1 MENKWQAIDRF
12 WNSFGIPAYDES
24 SVPQG
29 ATMPYITY
37 HAEVAS
43 FEEPV
48 LLTASIWYRDT
59 SWEAISLK
67 ADEIYDLLDEY
78 AIFKVQGGYIF
89 MNKGTPF
96 AQRLADEDD
105 SVRRVIINIEAEFFM
120 K

>member
-43 FEEPV
+43 
-48 LLTASIWYRDT
+48 L
-59 SWEAISLK
+59 
-67 ADEIYDLLDEY
+67 
-78 AIFKVQGGYIF
+78 
-89 MNKGTPF
+89 
-96 AQRLADEDD
+96 
-105 SVRRVIINIEAEFFM
+105 
-120 K
+120 